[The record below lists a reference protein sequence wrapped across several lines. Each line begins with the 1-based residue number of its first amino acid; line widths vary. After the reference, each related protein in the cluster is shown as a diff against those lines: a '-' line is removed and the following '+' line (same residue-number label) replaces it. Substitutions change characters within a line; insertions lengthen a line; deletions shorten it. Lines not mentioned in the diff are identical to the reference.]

1 MSRVWCLSR
10 FSPLIPVASLFY
22 SSTYSTTR
30 DWFLHLWQ
38 EQGMCGRTSVQNPGN
53 VFDQIIMCMPVLTA
67 TSIRKNKNA
76 GIPHAVALCRYWFFC
91 FFFPP
96 QIEGSWQPCM
106 EQARRRPFSSST
118 GLLRVSVS
126 HSGYCHNCWHFCIT
140 TVMVVVWDQWS
151 LMLPGQDPALAKR
164 TKLRSSGYQYLQ
176 RTKETMLK
184 ELKGNTMAPTPQI
197 EWIWSWKVQ

>member
-91 FFFPP
+91 FFFSPTN
-96 QIEGSWQPCM
+96 
-106 EQARRRPFSSST
+106 RRFMATLHGTSPSAPFFQQHRLTSCLCVT
-118 GLLRVSVS
+118 FGLLSQLLTLLHYYSYGGGLGSVIF
-126 HSGYCHNCWHFCIT
+126 NVT
-140 TVMVVVWDQWS
+140 
-151 LMLPGQDPALAKR
+151 R
-164 TKLRSSGYQYLQ
+164 TRPCTG
-176 RTKETMLK
+176 
-184 ELKGNTMAPTPQI
+184 
-197 EWIWSWKVQ
+197 